1 MYKTVTEYFVSK
13 RDEISF
19 IELKPESNINING
32 FKLDPKIPL
41 PLVVNDLINEIKENR
56 AQEEIKLSA
65 IIKGIIYIIG
75 IDPDFKHNEEYKK
88 ILYEAI
94 ENAENHIRYEGFK
107 SINENSIDEGLV
119 YFKALYALNESN
131 SDTIFDYAVALEK
144 KAENF
149 YSSDKRKSGK
159 VFLKKS
165 TELLE
170 ELLSSDKAYSPAYYK
185 LGYHYLNEKQFI
197 KAKYTWEKFIETT
210 KDNDISREIK
220 EKLEDIKDNVKY
232 EEGYNEIFRGNPNE
246 GLLKLSELE
255 EKYETWWN
263 LIFLIG
269 LCYRQLGSFNEAKKR
284 FERVLEIKSDQSE
297 TLNELG
303 LCLVNLGDFDEAITR
318 FTEALNT
325 DNNNDYEILCNRGM
339 TYLQLGRVGEAKIDI
354 YKAIEISPED
364 EITKACKKEIDKY

>member
-32 FKLDPKIPL
+32 FKLDPEIPL

-75 IDPDFKHNEEYKK
+75 IDADFKHNDEYKK
-88 ILYEAI
+88 ILYKAI
-94 ENAENHIRYEGFK
+94 ENVENYIRYEGLQCM
-107 SINENSIDEGLV
+107 NENSLDEGLV
-119 YFKALYALNESN
+119 YFKALYALNKIN
-131 SDTIFDYAVALEK
+131 SDIIFDYAVALEK
-144 KAENF
+144 KAEDL

-170 ELLSSDKAYSPAYYK
+170 ELLSSDKTYSPAYYK
-185 LGYHYLNEKQFI
+185 LGYHYFNEKQFI

-220 EKLEDIKDNVKY
+220 EKLEEIKDNVKY

-246 GLLKLSELE
+246 ALLKLSELE

-303 LCLVNLGDFDEAITR
+303 LCLVNLGNFDKAITR
-318 FTEALNT
+318 FTEALNS
-325 DNNNDYEILCNRGM
+325 NNSNDYEILCNRGM
-339 TYLQLGRVGEAKIDI
+339 TFLQLGRVAEAKIDI
-354 YKAIEISPED
+354 YKAFEINSED
-364 EITKACKKEIDKY
+364 QITKACKKEIDKY